1 MADDKK
7 KREDFK
13 NLLYGLAQQ
22 PVQQNDLQNYYERF
36 EQLYGDTEHQQKFR
50 HYYSDIFECL
60 ATIENSS
67 QETEERKK
75 TNMSMEVLAQN
86 LYSLLDYANNQ
97 NNEKATTPDSLK
109 KLYDHVNLEMGR
121 IKFYVI
127 LIENSEKVGDVQHI
141 ASRLNELTESVK
153 QATKSVEN
161 VIDVIDQ
168 ANNDAAQTRQDIE
181 QVKQNVDQ
189 AITQARQ
196 DVEQAK
202 HNADKAKYNVEKASK
217 KLKNVQKEYIAI
229 LSIFASVILAVSG
242 GIKFSAEA
250 ISNISDANIWNLLA
264 VLGVIVWLF
273 LNLLFLLMYYIGSLL
288 DRDLDKKYYLTNINI
303 LMFAIVVTTMVIKWC
318 Q

>member
-13 NLLYGLAQQ
+13 KLLYGLAQQ
-22 PVQQNDLQNYYERF
+22 PVQQNDLHNYYERF

-109 KLYDHVNLEMGR
+109 KLYDHVNLEMAR
-121 IKFYVI
+121 IQYYVT
-127 LIENSEKVGDVQHI
+127 LIENSEKVGDIQHI

-153 QATKSVEN
+153 QATKNVEN
-161 VIDVIDQ
+161 VVDL
-168 ANNDAAQTRQDIE
+168 ANNDVAQARQDIE
-181 QVKQNVDQ
+181 QVKQDVDQ

-250 ISNISDANIWNLLA
+250 ISAISKTDVWNLLA
-264 VLGVIVWLF
+264 VLGAIVWLF

-288 DRDLDKKYYLTNINI
+288 DKDLDKKYYLTNINI